1 MARSKQAS
9 GSPPETPEIEV
20 GDPEARAR
28 QICLRLLTIA
38 PRTRA
43 QLAQAM
49 HRRGVPDEA
58 AENVLSRFT
67 DVGLIDDAAFA
78 RAWVESRHHSRG
90 LSRRS
95 LSAELRR
102 QGVESDEIREAV
114 ETLDPEQEVA
124 TARRLVGQKMAGT
137 RGQPPEVR
145 IRRAAG
151 TLARKGYPPGLV
163 FRLIKEVLEQEGP
176 QSSAE
181 AEPEAE
187 AFDLDPD
194 QYLDPDE
201 QLLPVASPPR
211 PARPTHQPAAF
222 TEHPHRAVAHGSR
235 TDRERTAKQPP
246 SRIRHAPNSPN
257 ALVLT
262 HLSSR

>member
-9 GSPPETPEIEV
+9 GSPSQTSEIEV

-43 QLAQAM
+43 QLAQAL

-124 TARRLVGQKMAGT
+124 TARRLVEQKLAGT

-145 IRRAAG
+145 VRRAAG
-151 TLARKGYPPGLV
+151 TLARKGYPPGLI
-163 FRLIKEVLEQEGP
+163 FRLIKEVLEHEGP
-176 QSSAE
+176 RSEAE
-181 AEPEAE
+181 AEVL
-187 AFDLDPD
+187 DLDPD
-194 QYLDPDE
+194 QYVDPGE
-201 QLLPVASPPR
+201 
-211 PARPTHQPAAF
+211 
-222 TEHPHRAVAHGSR
+222 
-235 TDRERTAKQPP
+235 
-246 SRIRHAPNSPN
+246 
-257 ALVLT
+257 
-262 HLSSR
+262 